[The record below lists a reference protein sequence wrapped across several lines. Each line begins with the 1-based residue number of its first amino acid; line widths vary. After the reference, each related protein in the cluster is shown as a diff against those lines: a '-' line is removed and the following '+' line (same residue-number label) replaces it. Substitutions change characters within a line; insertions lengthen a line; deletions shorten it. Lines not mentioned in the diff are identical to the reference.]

1 MTRQPSHP
9 GALLREIVLP
19 ETGLS
24 VTVLARTCGL
34 ARNTVSKIVNERGDV
49 TEDIAIR
56 FSRALGSTPSF
67 WLSMQ
72 SRYNLWEL
80 EKEKLAE
87 YKKIKRVE
95 TA

>member
-1 MTRQPSHP
+1 MNRQPSHP
-9 GALLREIVLP
+9 SALLQEIILP
-19 ETGLS
+19 ETWLS

-56 FSRALGSTPSF
+56 FSRALGSTPTF

-72 SRYNLWEL
+72 AGYNHWRL
-80 EKEKLAE
+80 EKKKLAE
-87 YKKIKRVE
+87 YKKIERIEV
-95 TA
+95 A

>member
-1 MTRQPSHP
+1 MNRQPSHP

-24 VTVLARTCGL
+24 VTELARICGL
-34 ARNTVSKIVNERGDV
+34 ARNTISKIVNERGDV

-56 FSRALGSTPSF
+56 FSRALGSTPAF
-67 WLSMQ
+67 WLGMQ
-72 SRYNLWEL
+72 SKFSLWKL
-80 EKEKLAE
+80 EKQKQTE

-95 TA
+95 AA

>member
-1 MTRQPSHP
+1 MNRQPSHP
-9 GALLREIVLP
+9 GAMLRELVLP

-24 VTVLARTCGL
+24 VTELAEICGL
-34 ARNTVSKIVNERGDV
+34 ARNTVSRIVNERGDV

-56 FSRALGSTPSF
+56 FSCALGSTPAF

-72 SRYNLWEL
+72 SRYNLWKL
-80 EKEKLAE
+80 EKKKQAE

-95 TA
+95 AA

>member
-1 MTRQPSHP
+1 MNRQPSHP

-19 ETGLS
+19 EAGLS
-24 VTVLARTCGL
+24 ITELARICGL

-56 FSRALGSTPSF
+56 FSRALGSTPAF
-67 WLSMQ
+67 WLNMQ
-72 SRYNLWEL
+72 SRYSLWHL
-80 EKEKLAE
+80 EKKKQAE

-95 TA
+95 AA